1 MWGWLASS
9 APPSPSR
16 HDQWRFLRCVWICV
30 IASIAHAAG
39 HCNALPGVVAGAVS
53 PLFLH
58 APGEVMKAEGVD
70 GLSRAG
76 ARELRAS
83 ESSQLLRSL
92 VDVEARRHDEKV
104 TLDVFASGDNAVVP
118 RFFARHAEPAAE
130 GVIAFAQPSRAVS
143 RCPACGLRHREF
155 PLIFPPRALLLATVA
170 KLRADG
176 VRRAVRPVRVSQTQ
190 HGPH

>member
-1 MWGWLASS
+1 M
-9 APPSPSR
+9 
-16 HDQWRFLRCVWICV
+16 RFQELF
-30 IASIAHAAG
+30 
-39 HCNALPGVVAGAVS
+39 LDAGAVS

-130 GVIAFAQPSRAVS
+130 GVNAFAQPS
-143 RCPACGLRHREF
+143 
-155 PLIFPPRALLLATVA
+155 
-170 KLRADG
+170 
-176 VRRAVRPVRVSQTQ
+176 
-190 HGPH
+190 